1 MTNRVYNFFP
11 GPSTLP
17 LPVLEKA
24 QSELLNYRETGMSVM
39 EISHRSKEFEA
50 IVHGAEA
57 RFKELAGI
65 GDDYRVLFLQGGA
78 SFQFDMIPLNFLG
91 EGGTADY
98 VVTGSFAEKAY
109 KEAKKVGPIHV
120 AATTEDENFR
130 RIPSH
135 DELKLNSDAAYVHI
149 TTNNTIFGTQWHF
162 IPETNGVPLIADM
175 SSDILSRTHD
185 YNKYALIYAGAQK
198 NLGPSGVTVVVIRK
212 DLLEKVPGH
221 LPSMLRYDVFAKND
235 SLYNTPPTFGIYMI
249 GLMLEWIEQSGGLS
263 AMEKHNTDKAAL
275 IYDAIDSSDGFYDG
289 HAQKESRSLM
299 NLTFRLPNED
309 LDKQFVSEAAAR
321 GLIGLK
327 GHRSVGGM
335 RASIYN
341 AMSKAGCETLSQ
353 FMRDFQN
360 SNR

>member
-1 MTNRVYNFFP
+1 MLF
-11 GPSTLP
+11 
-17 LPVLEKA
+17 
-24 QSELLNYRETGMSVM
+24 
-39 EISHRSKEFEA
+39 RS
-50 IVHGAEA
+50 
-57 RFKELAGI
+57 
-65 GDDYRVLFLQGGA
+65 
-78 SFQFDMIPLNFLG
+78 
-91 EGGTADY
+91 
-98 VVTGSFAEKAY
+98 
-109 KEAKKVGPIHV
+109 
-120 AATTEDENFR
+120 
-130 RIPSH
+130 
-135 DELKLNSDAAYVHI
+135 
-149 TTNNTIFGTQWHF
+149 TIFGTQWHF

-221 LPSMLRYDVFAKND
+221 LPSMLRYDIFAKND

-263 AMEKHNTDKAAL
+263 AMEKHNSDKAAL

-309 LDKQFVSEAAAR
+309 LDKQFISEAAAR

-341 AMSKAGCETLSQ
+341 AMSKAGCETLAL
-353 FMRDFQN
+353 FMRDFQKK